1 MRRRRIRPSFE
12 EGRRAACS
20 NKAMSIRQEPKR
32 KVTTR
37 ARKDLRVL
45 VVDIGGT
52 GLKILATGESER
64 RRVPSGGKKLTPA
77 RMVAEVK
84 KLAAGWSYDV
94 VAIGYPGRV
103 ADGQPS
109 VEPTNLGLGWV
120 GFDYEAAFGCP
131 VKIANDA
138 ALQALGAYRGKT
150 LLFLGLGTGLGSAIV
165 VGGGTVVPL
174 ELGHLSFKDGTV
186 EDYVGRSAIQRLGKK
201 KWRRY
206 VAYWVE
212 RSIAAIDPDDVVVG
226 GGRAKKLARLPPGCR
241 LGANAY
247 AFVGGF
253 RLWGRAQHGERS
265 DTPARS
271 NGAAA
276 MPLTNGSA

>member
-1 MRRRRIRPSFE
+1 M
-12 EGRRAACS
+12 
-20 NKAMSIRQEPKR
+20 
-32 KVTTR
+32 
-37 ARKDLRVL
+37 L

-64 RRVPSGGKKLTPA
+64 RRVPSGGKALTPA

-94 VAIGYPGRV
+94 VSIGYPGRV
-103 ADGQPS
+103 ADGRPTS
-109 VEPTNLGLGWV
+109 EPTNLALGWV

-131 VKIANDA
+131 VKIVNDA

-165 VGGGTVVPL
+165 VGGSTVVPL
-174 ELGHLSFKDGTV
+174 ELGHLSFKNGTV

-201 KWRRY
+201 RWRRY

-212 RSIAAIDPDDVVVG
+212 RTIEAVHPEDVVVG
-226 GGRAKKLARLPPGCR
+226 GGNAKKLAQLPPGCR

-253 RLWGRAQHGERS
+253 RLWEQAPHVGRSG
-265 DTPARS
+265 ARARIVGGVES
-271 NGAAA
+271 RLVNGFV
-276 MPLTNGSA
+276 